1 MIMKTLLASAGSK
14 NKLQKMI
21 NDFYFSDSWIID
33 AENNI
38 FNTKQNKFASGVKVE
53 NKGKR
58 WRFVME

>member
-21 NDFYFSDSWIID
+21 NDFYHSENWIID
-33 AENNI
+33 EENNI
-38 FNTKQNKFASGVKVE
+38 FNSKLNKFASGVKVE

-58 WRFVME
+58 WRFVMI

>member
-1 MIMKTLLASAGSK
+1 MGTLIASAGNKK
-14 NKLQKMI
+14 NLQKMI

-33 AENNI
+33 AENKL

-58 WRFVME
+58 WIFVME

>member
-1 MIMKTLLASAGSK
+1 MKTLLASAGSK

-33 AENNI
+33 AENKL
-38 FNTKQNKFASGVKVE
+38 FNTKQNKFASGVRVE

>member
-1 MIMKTLLASAGSK
+1 MKTLLASAGSK

-21 NDFYFSDSWIID
+21 NDFYYSDNWIID